1 MQTAVS
7 AIWLE
12 GYAESSAR
20 ADQIHMRPIDLSG
33 GDERFE
39 HGVRPLGAA
48 TDW

>member
-7 AIWLE
+7 AIWPA
-12 GYAESSAR
+12 GFADSSTM